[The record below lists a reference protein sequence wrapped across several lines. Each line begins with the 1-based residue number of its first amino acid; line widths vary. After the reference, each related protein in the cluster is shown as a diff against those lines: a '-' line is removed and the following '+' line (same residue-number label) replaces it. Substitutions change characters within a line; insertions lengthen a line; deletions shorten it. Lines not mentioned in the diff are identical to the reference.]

1 MGAKSNNMKLWK
13 SFFVLNISFI
23 IFACEDS
30 QQIEQAVFQ
39 DCHNH
44 FKAASYKVALKRC
57 EKAAKLG
64 FIEAQWLLA
73 QIYDY
78 GLANN
83 EVKPEKAFQ
92 WYLKAAE
99 GGLSDAQALIGESY
113 LNANGVKQD
122 YAKAY
127 HWLIKAAKQ
136 GDLNAEF
143 YLGNMFLEGKGRQKD
158 ISSAISWF
166 KKSAAKQH
174 LMSINNLAWI
184 HATSEHK
191 AFRDV
196 KKAKYWADKLQDT
209 GENQAIFL
217 DTKAAV
223 YALDGNFSQAIEL
236 QNKAIASLSEDVEEA
251 QLLDFQRRLEA
262 YQNNQV
268 WQERKE

>member
-1 MGAKSNNMKLWK
+1 MKLWK
-13 SFFVLNISFI
+13 SFFALNISLI

-30 QQIEQAVFQ
+30 QQIEQTVFQ

-64 FIEAQWLLA
+64 LLEAQWLLA

-78 GLANN
+78 GLAGD
-83 EVKPEKAFQ
+83 EAKPDKAFQ

-99 GGLSDAQALIGESY
+99 GGLSDAQTLIGESY

-122 YAKAY
+122 YAEAY
-127 HWLIKAAKQ
+127 RWLIKAAKQ

-143 YLGNMFLEGKGRQKD
+143 YLGNLFLEGKGRKKD
-158 ISSAISWF
+158 VSSAISWF
-166 KKSAAKQH
+166 KKSAAKRH

-184 HATSEHK
+184 YATSEHK

-196 KKAKYWADKLQDT
+196 KKAKYWADKLQETD
-209 GENQAIFL
+209 ENQATFL

-223 YALDGNFSQAIEL
+223 YALDGNFSQAVAL

-251 QLLDFQRRLEA
+251 KLLDFQRRLEA
-262 YQNNQV
+262 YENNQA
-268 WQERKE
+268 WLESSE